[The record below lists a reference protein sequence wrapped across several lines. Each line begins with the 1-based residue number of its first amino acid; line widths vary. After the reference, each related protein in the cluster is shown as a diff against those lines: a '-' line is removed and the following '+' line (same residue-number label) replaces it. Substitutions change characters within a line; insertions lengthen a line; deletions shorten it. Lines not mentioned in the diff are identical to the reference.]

1 MKVNKFELAPFKR
14 ISLGARGDVTVW
26 LKLNR
31 SFAMLKDFGNLVSKT

>member
-14 ISLGARGDVTVW
+14 ISVGARGDVTAW

-31 SFAMLKDFGNLVSKT
+31 SFVVYKDIEMLMIFI